1 MGVVLKSIKQK
12 GKTFSSFTYV
22 EVAVQ
27 YKIYFTTTIIY

>member
-27 YKIYFTTTIIY
+27 YKIYFTSTIIY